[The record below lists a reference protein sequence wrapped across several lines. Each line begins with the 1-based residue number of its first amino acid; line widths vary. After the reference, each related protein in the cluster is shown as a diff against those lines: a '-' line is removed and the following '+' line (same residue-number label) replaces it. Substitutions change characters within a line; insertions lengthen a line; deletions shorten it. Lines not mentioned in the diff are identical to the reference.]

1 MDRLQKEELI
11 KREIQELTE
20 LLSNIEEDIKPFANR
35 LIQQCAFMQVTLREL
50 QETLNEDGSVELYTN
65 GKQNM
70 LKEHPASKTYN
81 TMIKN
86 YNSLIKQLIDMV
98 PETTAEEKDELL
110 DFLGNGK
117 K

>member
-1 MDRLQKEELI
+1 M
-11 KREIQELTE
+11 
-20 LLSNIEEDIKPFANR
+20 
-35 LIQQCAFMQVTLREL
+35 IQQCAFMQVTLQEL